1 MHIEKSTNMPTVKTV
16 FFTKMIKSALGAV
29 AALLTFGGAGMA
41 GEVFVNPELNTGFG
55 SESGFGSAIVEGH
68 VGYEFD
74 NGAYVQAGP
83 AFLIPDSGE
92 SEIEISGKAGIGS
105 GPVYGEVSFIT
116 GDELTVG
123 IKAGAKFNLF

>member
-16 FFTKMIKSALGAV
+16 FLYQNDQVCSRCSRCS
-29 AALLTFGGAGMA
+29 LTFGGAGMA

-92 SEIEISGKAGIGS
+92 SEIEISARL
-105 GPVYGEVSFIT
+105 VSAAVPS
-116 GDELTVG
+116 TVRSPSSR
-123 IKAGAKFNLF
+123 ATS

>member
-1 MHIEKSTNMPTVKTV
+1 
-16 FFTKMIKSALGAV
+16 MIKSALGAV

-55 SESGFGSAIVEGH
+55 TDSGFGSAIVEGH

-83 AFLIPDSGE
+83 AILIL
-92 SEIEISGKAGIGS
+92 ILAKARS
-105 GPVYGEVSFIT
+105 KSPVRLVSAVVPSMVRSPSSRAT
-116 GDELTVG
+116 
-123 IKAGAKFNLF
+123 N